1 MYRWEEESFSQLWLD
16 GITGEVT
23 QGDIRVHRE
32 AGDTT
37 GEVGEGLCKR
47 GGFAQHSIISL
58 LSICLSA
65 ARHPLAGSP
74 YISSRWKE
82 TRSNCE
88 AVGFLRRGSWGLH
101 RLRGRDKGNEEKEAG
116 VVANQTEE
124 NRGRLKID
132 WGYAGRRAR
141 PEKEGEP
148 RQSMPLPTLT
158 QFFIS
163 QPHQIDK

>member
-1 MYRWEEESFSQLWLD
+1 MEDNERAS
-16 GITGEVT
+16 V
-23 QGDIRVHRE
+23 R
-32 AGDTT
+32 
-37 GEVGEGLCKR
+37 
-47 GGFAQHSIISL
+47 FAQHSVSSL
-58 LSICLSA
+58 LSVCLSA
-65 ARHPLAGSP
+65 ARHLLAGSP
-74 YISSRWKE
+74 YISSRWKKI
-82 TRSNCE
+82 RSNCE
-88 AVGFLRRGSWGLH
+88 AVGVLRRGSWGLH
-101 RLRGRDKGNEEKEAG
+101 RLQGRDKGNEEKEAG

>member
-1 MYRWEEESFSQLWLD
+1 M
-16 GITGEVT
+16 
-23 QGDIRVHRE
+23 
-32 AGDTT
+32 
-37 GEVGEGLCKR
+37 
-47 GGFAQHSIISL
+47 
-58 LSICLSA
+58 CLSA

-82 TRSNCE
+82 IRSNCE
-88 AVGFLRRGSWGLH
+88 AVGVLRRGSWGLH
-101 RLRGRDKGNEEKEAG
+101 GLQGRDKGNEEKEAG

-148 RQSMPLPTLT
+148 RRSMPLPTLT

-163 QPHQIDK
+163 ASPN